1 MEKSKAYRQKSIDRI
16 SSPDQLQDY
25 MRVTNPGVWM
35 VLAAVIVLLAGIFVA
50 TVFGRLEST
59 YTARAKIQDGK
70 AVLLIEGE
78 AADEVDEGMT
88 LRIKNEQAK
97 IEDVYWVTQ
106 DAVEAVARIDLSDG
120 NYDAEVVMEVI
131 SPISF
136 LTN

>member
-35 VLAAVIVLLAGIFVA
+35 VLAAVIVLLAGIFVV

-106 DAVEAVARIDLSDG
+106 DAVEAVARIDLPDG

-136 LTN
+136 LTT

>member
-1 MEKSKAYRQKSIDRI
+1 MEKQVFREKSVERI
-16 SSPDQLQDY
+16 ASPEQLQDY

-106 DAVEAVARIDLSDG
+106 DAVEAVARIDLPDG